1 MASNRHRSKA
11 PDACLFFTDNIIV
24 IDHQCDDIYTLSLHD
39 VSTTSTSY
47 LDDVEK
53 RLLDLRASMT
63 KKLQSRASRGSA
75 VVQLMSGFSAEKSRE
90 EYIKDV
96 KNCQDFIKE
105 GESYELCL
113 TTQMRMK
120 LGEIDSLGLYLNLR
134 ERNPAPYA
142 AWLNF
147 SREDLSICCSSPER
161 FLRLDRNAI
170 LEAKPIK
177 GTIARGSTPKEDE
190 FLKLQLEYRYRNRR
204 IIIVASN
211 TQILADTYFPQEA
224 F

>member
-1 MASNRHRSKA
+1 MASNRHRSRT

-39 VSTTSTSY
+39 GNTSTTTR
-47 LDDVEK
+47 LDDLEQ
-53 RLLDLRASMT
+53 RLLNLRGFTSRR
-63 KKLQSRASRGSA
+63 LQLQASRGSA
-75 VVQLMSGFSAEKSRE
+75 VVELKSGFSAEKSRE
-90 EYIKDV
+90 QYIKDV
-96 KNCQDFIKE
+96 ENCQEFIKE

-120 LGEIDSLGLYLNLR
+120 LGEIDSLGLYRNLR

-147 SREDLSICCSSPER
+147 SRENLSICCSSPER
-161 FLRLDRNAI
+161 FLRLDRNSI

-177 GTIARGSTPKEDE
+177 GTIARSSTPKEDE
-190 FLKLQLEYRYRNRR
+190 FLKLQLEYRYRTE
-204 IIIVASN
+204 VS
-211 TQILADTYFPQEA
+211 
-224 F
+224 

>member
-1 MASNRHRSKA
+1 MASNRHRSKT
-11 PDACLFFTDNIIV
+11 PDACLFFTDNVIV

-39 VSTTSTSY
+39 GSTSTTSR
-47 LDDVEK
+47 LDDLEQ
-53 RLLDLRASMT
+53 RLLNLRAFTSRR
-63 KKLQSRASRGSA
+63 LQSQASRGLS
-75 VVQLMSGFSAEKSRE
+75 VVELKSGFSAEKSRE
-90 EYIKDV
+90 QYIKDV
-96 KNCQDFIKE
+96 ENCQEFIKE

-120 LGEIDSLGLYLNLR
+120 LGEIDSLELYRNLR

-147 SREDLSICCSSPER
+147 SRENLSICCSSPER
-161 FLRLDRNAI
+161 FLRLDRNAM

-190 FLKLQLEYRYRNRR
+190 FLKLQLAYRYRNRD
-204 IIIVASN
+204 IIILKYQL
-211 TQILADTYFPQEA
+211 TFIILRKL
-224 F
+224 